1 MADLHASTGGD
12 RRIGDVPAGEFA
24 RRLARPGVTTA
35 IGPFAVRFTCG
46 IPSVARDVRW
56 MYAAHRVCPE
66 TELVDLGIEIRPVRG
81 PRRWIK
87 PQIHVLI
94 EDVPQYNPLPAEFG
108 SAAFEWS
115 FNLAMASRTHQHLVL
130 HAGVVARDGRAVVLP
145 AEPGAGKSTLS
156 AALMASGWRLLS
168 DESTVLGPDD
178 GVLAVPR
185 PVMLKGPSTALIR
198 TRWPSLAMT
207 PPRLAPPDVDGP
219 LCLLRPT
226 DASVLLADEPARVRW
241 VVFPRYREGASTTGS
256 RLDKGPAFIRLAQ
269 NALNYA
275 VRGVA
280 GFEQLTRVVDRADC
294 YAFEYSDLDEALAF
308 FERLAAE
315 A

>member
-1 MADLHASTGGD
+1 MADRHAPAG
-12 RRIGDVPAGEFA
+12 RACRIGDIPADEFA
-24 RRLARPGVTTA
+24 RRLARPGVTAA
-35 IGPFAVRFTCG
+35 IGPFAVRFTSG
-46 IPSVARDVRW
+46 IASIARDVQW
-56 MYAAHRVCPE
+56 MYSAHEACPD
-66 TELVDLGIEIRPVRG
+66 TELIDLGIEIRPVRG
-81 PRRWIK
+81 PRRWLK

-108 SAAFEWS
+108 AAAFEWS

-168 DESTVLGPDD
+168 DESTVFGADD

-198 TRWPSLAMT
+198 ARWPSLAMT
-207 PPRLAPPDVDGP
+207 PPRLAPPDVEGP
-219 LCLLRPT
+219 LCLLKPT
-226 DASVLLADEPARVRW
+226 EASVVLANEPARVRW
-241 VVFPRYREGASTTGS
+241 VVFPRFREGVSTTCS

-269 NALNYA
+269 NALNYT
-275 VRGVA
+275 VRELA
-280 GFEQLTRVVDRADC
+280 GFEQLSRVVDRADC
-294 YAFEYSDLDEALAF
+294 YAFEYSNLDEALAF
-308 FERLAAE
+308 FERLAAD

>member
-1 MADLHASTGGD
+1 MADTQASAGPA
-12 RRIGDVPAGEFA
+12 RRIGDIPADEFA

-35 IGPFAVRFTCG
+35 IGPFAVRFTSD
-46 IPSVARDVRW
+46 IASVAHDVRW
-56 MYAAHRVCPE
+56 MYSAHQACRE
-66 TELVDLGIEIRPVRG
+66 TDLVDLGIEIRRVRG
-81 PRRWIK
+81 LRRWIR

-94 EDVPQYNPLPAEFG
+94 EDVPQFNPLPAAFG

-130 HAGVVARDGRAVVLP
+130 HAGVVAREGRAAVLP

-168 DESTVLGPDD
+168 DESTLFGPDD

-198 TRWPSLAMT
+198 ARWPSLAMT
-207 PPRLAPPDVDGP
+207 PPRLAPPDVEGP
-219 LCLLRPT
+219 LCLLKPT
-226 DASVLLADEPARVRW
+226 EASVELAAQPARVRW
-241 VVFPRYREGASTTGS
+241 VVFPRFREAASTTWS
-256 RLDKGPAFIRLAQ
+256 RLDKGPAFIRLAE
-269 NALNYA
+269 NALNYT
-275 VRGVA
+275 VRGLA
-280 GFEQLTRVVDRADC
+280 GFEQLTRVVDRADS
-294 YAFEYSDLDEALAF
+294 YALEYSDLDEALAF
-308 FERLAAE
+308 FERLAGE